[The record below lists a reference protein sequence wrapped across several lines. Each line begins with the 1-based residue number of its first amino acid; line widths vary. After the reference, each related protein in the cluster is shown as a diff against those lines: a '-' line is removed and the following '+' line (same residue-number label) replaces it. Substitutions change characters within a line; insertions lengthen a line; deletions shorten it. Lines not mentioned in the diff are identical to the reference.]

1 MSVVY
6 GGVEVGGGGE
16 TDIQPERSLAICNKV
31 YKPFSMKQS
40 KT

>member
-6 GGVEVGGGGE
+6 GGVEVGGGE
-16 TDIQPERSLAICNKV
+16 TDIQPEKSLAICNKV